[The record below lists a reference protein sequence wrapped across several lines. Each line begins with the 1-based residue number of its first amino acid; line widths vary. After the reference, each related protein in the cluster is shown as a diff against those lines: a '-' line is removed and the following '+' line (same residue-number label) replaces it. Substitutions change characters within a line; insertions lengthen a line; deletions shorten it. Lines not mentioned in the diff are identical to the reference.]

1 LKLAHL
7 PSKGIGVKAVKT
19 YRDPAPAGN
28 TGSDLG
34 NELHVVHPL
43 LLFGAFSFH
52 IAADPVVLCIEGE

>member
-1 LKLAHL
+1 M
-7 PSKGIGVKAVKT
+7 GIGVKAVIT
-19 YRDPAPAGN
+19 YRDPALVGKM
-28 TGSDLG
+28 GSDPG